1 VGKDKLGRDEISTNC
16 VGKDKLGR
24 DGIATSCVGN
34 DGFGRDGLPTSCV
47 GRDAL
52 GRDGL
57 PTSCVGNDKLGKDG
71 LPTSCVGKG
80 KSSRDVISNSCV
92 GKDKLSRDGIST
104 SCVGKDKLGKDK
116 LGKDGF
122 RASLSTDGTTGR
134 TLNTAG
140 MEVATPKTGLRMGVR
155 FSSTAGGVGVAAG
168 IPLPKD
174 DKAAPRLGSRRALMT
189 GIRLSADPKLGVGAS
204 ELRSGIEIPGSP
216 TLGVCNTSGTLTI
229 CEGTG
234 FERPLVKD
242 PSTGFR
248 STRGARDVIG
258 VGSGDKA

>member
-1 VGKDKLGRDEISTNC
+1 VGKDKLARDGLPSSC
-16 VGKDKLGR
+16 VGRDKLGR
-24 DGIATSCVGN
+24 DGIA
-34 DGFGRDGLPTSCV
+34 
-47 GRDAL
+47 
-52 GRDGL
+52 
-57 PTSCVGNDKLGKDG
+57 TSCVGNDKLGKDG

-80 KSSRDVISNSCV
+80 KSSRDVIS
-92 GKDKLSRDGIST
+92 T
-104 SCVGKDKLGKDK
+104 SCVGKDKLGRDGMSTSCVGKDK

-140 MEVATPKTGLRMGVR
+140 IEVATPKTGLRMGVR
-155 FSSTAGGVGVAAG
+155 FSSTAGGVGVTAG

-204 ELRSGIEIPGSP
+204 ELRSGIEILGSP
-216 TLGVCNTSGTLTI
+216 TLGVCNTSSTLTV

-234 FERPLVKD
+234 FERPLIKD